1 MLVIITILFPFLFR
15 MRNVS
20 WEDPWID
27 IITIAISIAFLQAIC
42 KPVFRWSIRMNVK
55 TLKKRGKMAYSATSE
70 LEFFED
76 ILVETTPTN
85 RTEQKYSAIER
96 ISVVGDNVIYIHI
109 STIGAYILPSSCF
122 ESSQQRQDLLE
133 FLKTKCSTIDNY

>member
-1 MLVIITILFPFLFR
+1 
-15 MRNVS
+15 
-20 WEDPWID
+20 
-27 IITIAISIAFLQAIC
+27 
-42 KPVFRWSIRMNVK
+42 MNVK

-85 RTEQKYSAIER
+85 RTEQKYSAVER